1 MTHVVGLERRKVE
14 KFRDGDRVRDV
25 RWRRWTCS
33 CGAAGE
39 WTCAPGA
46 RGAVLSESREH
57 YAEAM
62 RTTKTGRQEC
72 LT

>member
-46 RGAVLSESREH
+46 RGDVLRASREH

-62 RTTKTGRQEC
+62 RASAEKQKET
-72 LT
+72 